1 MVIMRNMT
9 QHRPTGPDD
18 GTGDPSQNICYR
30 KVEKITWL
38 MQTTQSGTTY
48 TVTDGRDVSHLLAHS
63 SSSGAASLS
72 PSASFT
78 SCATAAGASVGAM
91 VAPDRSTL
99 MLQHD
104 AAVTHDDDQ
113 RVHEHL
119 DIFSSWFTPSSSY
132 HGKSPKKASGRVQP
146 MEMKHGD
153 IELGPMKSDTLDTEL
168 PSPTLSASSS
178 FVGHSDG
185 APAVVAISPFLTDH
199 AFDTGMNPCVVC
211 MARPINTIL
220 MTCGHAVVCL
230 HCVLLLGKRKQTA
243 HCPVCRAQIQS
254 WFHLQQAPFEV
265 VSSPQTHQNHH
276 QDSHGTTAATNIVR
290 LAVASR
296 EYQLLFPPST
306 SSSMS
311 TTAAP
316 SMTTAPHHPPTVAE
330 SVNAAHVQYFSHNHY
345 QQRTQASENW
355 TVIDYQLHVPAH
367 DALLDILFP

>member
-1 MVIMRNMT
+1 MVVMRNMT

-18 GTGDPSQNICYR
+18 GTGDPSQNIGYR

-63 SSSGAASLS
+63 SSPGGEAVSLS

-78 SCATAAGASVGAM
+78 SIATAAGVGGAGAV
-91 VAPDRSTL
+91 VAPDRSTM

-104 AAVTHDDDQ
+104 AVVTHDDDQ

-119 DIFSSWFTPSSSY
+119 DIFSSWFTPSSY
-132 HGKSPKKASGRVQP
+132 HGKSPKKTSGRVQP
-146 MEMKHGD
+146 MGMKHGD

-178 FVGHSDG
+178 FVGNTDG
-185 APAVVAISPFLTDH
+185 STAALAISPFLTDH

-211 MARPINTIL
+211 MARPINTVL

-265 VSSPQTHQNHH
+265 ASATQSHHNNHH
-276 QDSHGTTAATNIVR
+276 DKSTTAGTNIVR

-296 EYQLLFPPST
+296 EYQLQFPPSST
-306 SSSMS
+306 A

-316 SMTTAPHHPPTVAE
+316 SATTTPHHHPLTVAE
-330 SVNAAHVQYFSHNHY
+330 SVNAAHVQHFSHNHY
-345 QQRTQASENW
+345 QQRAQAAEHWS
-355 TVIDYQLHVPAH
+355 VIDYQLHVPAH

>member
-1 MVIMRNMT
+1 MT

-18 GTGDPSQNICYR
+18 GTGDPSQNICFR

-63 SSSGAASLS
+63 SSPGGEAVSLS

-78 SCATAAGASVGAM
+78 SYATASAAGAGAGTGAV
-91 VAPDRSTL
+91 VAPDRSTM

-104 AAVTHDDDQ
+104 AVVTHDDDQ
-113 RVHEHL
+113 RVHDHL
-119 DIFSSWFTPSSSY
+119 DIFSSWFTPNSY

-146 MEMKHGD
+146 MGMQHGD

-178 FVGHSDG
+178 FVGNADSST
-185 APAVVAISPFLTDH
+185 AVVAISPFLTDH

-211 MARPINTIL
+211 MARPINTVL

-265 VSSPQTHQNHH
+265 ASATQSHHHNHH
-276 QDSHGTTAATNIVR
+276 DQGTSAGTNIVR

-296 EYQLLFPPST
+296 EYQLQYPPLST
-306 SSSMS
+306 A
-311 TTAAP
+311 TAAP
-316 SMTTAPHHPPTVAE
+316 SATTTPHHPLTVAE
-330 SVNAAHVQYFSHNHY
+330 SVNAAHVQHFSHNHY
-345 QQRTQASENW
+345 QQRAQAADHWS
-355 TVIDYQLHVPAH
+355 VIDYQLHVPAH